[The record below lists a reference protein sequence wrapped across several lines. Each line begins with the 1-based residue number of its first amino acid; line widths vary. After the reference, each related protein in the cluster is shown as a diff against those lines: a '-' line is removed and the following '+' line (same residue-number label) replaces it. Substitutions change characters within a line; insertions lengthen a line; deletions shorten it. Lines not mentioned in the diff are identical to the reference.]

1 MAELKMAFY
10 GTNGHQPTGLA
21 LKMPRVSVVAAA
33 GMPQAPGEATHYES
47 LAALLAD
54 AGADLVSICS
64 PRRDR
69 QHEDIV
75 AALEAGAHVFAEK
88 PLATTM
94 AGLDAIRAAAART
107 GGQVRSMTGMMYSPA
122 FLEIKSLIDAGK
134 LGHVV
139 QVYAQKSYP
148 YHDRRP
154 QDPGVDGG
162 LLEQTGVHAVSY
174 IRHVTGMEFEE
185 VFATDTRC
193 GNPQEG
199 ELRIAGHIV
208 ARLTGGA
215 LCAILCNY
223 ANPKGIGFWGNDQ
236 LRVHGTGG
244 MAEVM
249 DAGGRSLVALNEQE
263 PAPLA
268 DPTVTGGYEHLLPAY
283 VDHLLDGSP
292 MLLSQEDSF
301 INTEVVIRA
310 QESANSG
317 QPLRVR

>member
-1 MAELKMAFY
+1 MAELRMAIY

-21 LKMPRVSVVAAA
+21 LKTPRVRVVAAA
-33 GMPQAPGEATHYES
+33 GMPQAPGEATSYDS
-47 LAALLAD
+47 LAALLAKAD
-54 AGADLVSICS
+54 ADLVSICS

-75 AALEAGAHVFAEK
+75 AALEAGAHVLAEK

-94 AGLDAIRAAAART
+94 AGLDAIRAGAVRT
-107 GGQVRSMTGMMYSPA
+107 GRQVRSMTGMMYSPA
-122 FLEIKSLIDAGK
+122 FREIKGLIDAGK
-134 LGHVV
+134 LGDMV

-174 IRHVTGMEFEE
+174 IRHVTGLEFEE
-185 VFATDTRC
+185 VFATDTGR
-193 GNPQEG
+193 GNPQAG
-199 ELRIAGHIV
+199 GLRIAGHIV

-236 LRVHGTGG
+236 LRVHGTKG

-249 DAGGRSLVALNEQE
+249 DAGGRSLVALDEHE
-263 PAPLA
+263 PVPLA
-268 DPTVTGGYEHLLPAY
+268 DPTVTGGYEQLLPAY
-283 VDHLLDGSP
+283 VDHLLDGSA

-301 INTEVVIRA
+301 VNTEVVIRA
-310 QESANSG
+310 QESADRG
-317 QPLRVR
+317 EMVRL